1 MPNKR
6 IIFLDFD
13 GVIDGWWSKYN
24 LDPKKIALVEE
35 IIKNT
40 DAKIVVS
47 SSWSVGCRNAEEF
60 IERDFSGYFKRKTTE
75 ISRESLFIESII
87 DVTDHMGSSR
97 GDEIQRW
104 LDAHEDEVESYVI
117 LDDDSD
123 MNEDQLFNFI
133 SVDGWYGISHRTVSL
148 AIQILKNEKVVN
160 PIRLNTEL
168 MFKWRLK
175 CNGLTSNIETLL
187 MDYNNKMLNK

>member
-1 MPNKR
+1 MPNKK

-35 IIKNT
+35 IIKAT

-117 LDDDSD
+117 LDDDND

-133 SVDGWYGISHRTVSL
+133 SVDGWYGISDRTVSL

-175 CNGLTSNIETLL
+175 CKRLTSNIETLL

>member
-35 IIKNT
+35 IIKAT

-123 MNEDQLFNFI
+123 MNEDQFFNFI
-133 SVDGWYGISHRTVSL
+133 SVDGWYGISDRTVNL

-168 MFKWRLK
+168 IFKWRLK
-175 CNGLTSNIETLL
+175 CKGLTSNIETLL

>member
-35 IIKNT
+35 IIKTT

-175 CNGLTSNIETLL
+175 CKGLTSNIETLL

>member
-35 IIKNT
+35 IIKAT

-117 LDDDSD
+117 LDDDND

-133 SVDGWYGISHRTVSL
+133 SVDGWYGISDRTVSL

-175 CNGLTSNIETLL
+175 CKRLTSNIETLL

>member
-1 MPNKR
+1 MANKR

-13 GVIDGWWSKYN
+13 GVIDGMWSKYN

-35 IIKNT
+35 IIKAT

-117 LDDDSD
+117 LDDDCD
-123 MNEDQLFNFI
+123 MNENQLFNFI
-133 SVDGWYGISHRTVSL
+133 SVDGCYGISDRTVSL

-160 PIRLNTEL
+160 PIRLNSEL

-175 CNGLTSNIETLL
+175 CKGLTSNIENLL
-187 MDYNNKMLNK
+187 MNYNNKILNK

>member
-35 IIKNT
+35 IIKAT
-40 DAKIVVS
+40 DDKIVVS

-60 IERDFSGYFKRKTTE
+60 IERDFSEYFKRKNTE
-75 ISRESLFIESII
+75 ISRKSLFIESII

-117 LDDDSD
+117 LDDDND
-123 MNEDQLFNFI
+123 MNEDQFFNFI
-133 SVDGWYGISHRTVSL
+133 SVDGCYGISDRIVNL
-148 AIQILKNEKVVN
+148 AIQILKNEKVIN

-168 MFKWRLK
+168 MFRWRLK

-187 MDYNNKMLNK
+187 MDYNNKMLIK

>member
-35 IIKNT
+35 IIKAT

-60 IERDFSGYFKRKTTE
+60 IERDFSGYFKSKTTE

-123 MNEDQLFNFI
+123 MNEDQFFNFI
-133 SVDGWYGISHRTVSL
+133 SVDGWYGISDRIVSL
-148 AIQILKNEKVVN
+148 AIQILKNEKVIN

-175 CNGLTSNIETLL
+175 CKGLTSNIESLL
-187 MDYNNKMLNK
+187 MDYNNKTLNK

>member
-35 IIKNT
+35 IIKAT

-104 LDAHEDEVESYVI
+104 LDAHDDEVESYVI
-117 LDDDSD
+117 LDDDND
-123 MNEDQLFNFI
+123 MNENQLFNFI
-133 SVDGWYGISHRTVSL
+133 SVDGWYGISDRTVSL
-148 AIQILKNEKVVN
+148 AIQVLKNEKVVN

-175 CNGLTSNIETLL
+175 CKRLTSNIETLL
-187 MDYNNKMLNK
+187 MDYNNKILNK